1 MFKAKVLSGSMIQ
14 YTHKQTGEVRNMY
27 EMWYQFEGEPYSFK
41 SVFFNADQISK
52 AQAAVSAGSCTF
64 ELRPDRNVAPTFV
77 LK

>member
-1 MFKAKVLSGSMIQ
+1 MFKAKVISGAMVQ
-14 YTHKQTGEVRNMY
+14 YTQKSTGQQRNMF

-41 SVFFNADQISK
+41 GIFFNEDQIAK
-52 AQAAVSAGSCTF
+52 AQAAVAAGSCIF